1 MNRINKLKLLHE
13 DYGVGYSYIAK
24 QLDITRQNLYKALVD
39 EDNKNYKD
47 LTDEQK
53 NNLDKILEKY
63 KI

>member
-24 QLDITRQNLYKALVD
+24 QLGMHRQNLYKALVD

-53 NNLDKILEKY
+53 NKLDEILEKY